1 MSPEELM
8 KKDEQDGTNEQ
19 EALIPI
25 PVPVH
30 VLVGEDQPTTELP
43 AATEVD
49 NADAAERR
57 AQEIVMAHDDKQA
70 HDVGSTLTEPS
81 PLADN
86 HERPPSPNPPPPDW
100 LLTWPEKA
108 SQEGLQMRE
117 SVLESNEG
125 YDEANA
131 PSTCHDSSTVDDE
144 SAIALYEGMSIEPR
158 LDLADHGEELL
169 QSLPSHENP
178 STSGY
183 QENMTDI
190 PTPMTSPFGGH
201 SHTSAQATTAP
212 RPLQPTRGPY
222 GPDTREPWSRITPT
236 PFEAGTRRQEV
247 MEHVDTPTSR
257 RAGLGNWR
265 GSRQIPDLSESW
277 RDRGSDSVRGRG
289 WTRGPD
295 RGRGRGANRG
305 RGGGGGRDWCER
317 GRGFRGRRRGRRS
330 GRDAGDNGDSRG
342 DAASE
347 V

>member
-265 GSRQIPDLSESW
+265 GSRQIPDLRVEAGRVVLIVDEVAGLTEVAEVAEGATGAKEVAAFAGVVVGVVVVEMLVITAIVEETLRLKS
-277 RDRGSDSVRGRG
+277 RVCVR
-289 WTRGPD
+289 WI
-295 RGRGRGANRG
+295 
-305 RGGGGGRDWCER
+305 
-317 GRGFRGRRRGRRS
+317 
-330 GRDAGDNGDSRG
+330 
-342 DAASE
+342 
-347 V
+347 